1 MNEKQESEY
10 LYDKRFIC
18 DVCNREF
25 TAKQVR
31 TGKARFE
38 GTDEILKP
46 QYTGIDCT
54 KYDVI
59 MCPHCGYAAI
69 PRKYGKLTTK
79 QRAMLRESVAEKFQS
94 TWEDGECYSYD
105 VAIRRCKMA
114 LLNEMI
120 IGTKVSESAY
130 LCLRLAWLY
139 EGRVTELISQKADDN
154 ITKQYLKSQIE
165 YIQSAYNGFKEA
177 VSTEYLPICGM
188 NEITLCYLLASLAY
202 KCKDY
207 DNARKNISLIVVS
220 KAASDTIKKK
230 ARILLEHVIEE
241 EQNKTVD

>member
-38 GTDEILKP
+38 GTDDILKP

-79 QRAMLRESVAEKFQS
+79 QGVSCR
-94 TWEDGECYSYD
+94 
-105 VAIRRCKMA
+105 
-114 LLNEMI
+114 
-120 IGTKVSESAY
+120 KVP
-130 LCLRLAWLY
+130 
-139 EGRVTELISQKADDN
+139 
-154 ITKQYLKSQIE
+154 E

-202 KCKDY
+202 RCKDY
-207 DNARKNISLIVVS
+207 DNAKKNISLIVVS

-230 ARILLEHVIEE
+230 TRILLEHVIEE

>member
-38 GTDEILKP
+38 GTDDILKP
-46 QYTGIDCT
+46 PYTGIDCT

-59 MCPHCGYAAI
+59 MCPHCGYAAM

-94 TWEDGECYSYD
+94 TFSQPIM
-105 VAIRRCKMA
+105 VLK
-114 LLNEMI
+114 
-120 IGTKVSESAY
+120 
-130 LCLRLAWLY
+130 RLFP
-139 EGRVTELISQKADDN
+139 QN
-154 ITKQYLKSQIE
+154 IFRY
-165 YIQSAYNGFKEA
+165 A
-177 VSTEYLPICGM
+177 V
-188 NEITLCYLLASLAY
+188 
-202 KCKDY
+202 
-207 DNARKNISLIVVS
+207 
-220 KAASDTIKKK
+220 
-230 ARILLEHVIEE
+230 
-241 EQNKTVD
+241 

>member
-1 MNEKQESEY
+1 MPTLWLCGN
-10 LYDKRFIC
+10 
-18 DVCNREF
+18 
-25 TAKQVR
+25 
-31 TGKARFE
+31 
-38 GTDEILKP
+38 
-46 QYTGIDCT
+46 T
-54 KYDVI
+54 KEV
-59 MCPHCGYAAI
+59 
-69 PRKYGKLTTK
+69 
-79 QRAMLRESVAEKFQS
+79 
-94 TWEDGECYSYD
+94 W
-105 VAIRRCKMA
+105 
-114 LLNEMI
+114 
-120 IGTKVSESAY
+120 
-130 LCLRLAWLY
+130 
-139 EGRVTELISQKADDN
+139 KADD
-154 ITKQYLKSQIE
+154 KAARYAKGVGCRKVPE